1 MIGKKKKKQNK
12 TGKIYIGAIYF
23 FLHYDAETSITDSSW
38 EFLKV
43 DNEHI
48 KQSKA
53 IIIDEYNVTL
63 LNILKK

>member
-1 MIGKKKKKQNK
+1 MIGEKKKAKQN
-12 TGKIYIGAIYF
+12 GENIHWSYIF

>member
-1 MIGKKKKKQNK
+1 MPIFPVYQSIKVSIESY
-12 TGKIYIGAIYF
+12 IYHKRQTA
-23 FLHYDAETSITDSSW
+23 DSSW

-43 DNEHI
+43 DNKHI

-53 IIIDEYNVTL
+53 IIIDEYNVKL